1 MWQRFTLYDF
11 RVIAHYLGVLLVLEA
26 VALLLPALTALLFQE
41 WEPASRYFLG
51 TGVALTVGTLLR
63 MMRISPGHLNRT
75 QAVAVTGFAWIVVA
89 LVGAL
94 PLYLSVH
101 YATYTDALF
110 DAVSYFTTTDASIIA
125 LPNHISHADNMW
137 RFIMNYTG
145 GMGLVVVAMSV
156 GLLSRGGTSSLYAS
170 EGRSEHVVPNVVET
184 ARFIFMFSAAI
195 ILCAGTVLAV
205 VLLTMGMPA
214 ARAFLHGIWLAMS
227 GFMTAGLS
235 PMSTSVTYYHSM
247 MVEFILMTLMIF
259 GGVNFA
265 LQSEVWNGR
274 FHLFPRD
281 IEVRTA
287 IIWWIGMLVVFV
299 IAASASSLGGGLPV
313 LMRTGLFTFVGAAT
327 TTGFTTMT
335 STQMN
340 ALLPS
345 GAILV
350 LALLMAVGASSG
362 STAGGIKLKRIAII
376 AKSAFETMKNAMSS
390 ESVRNVSSYYH
401 LGKIMLDEG
410 EVKDAMTV
418 TMFYILV
425 YVIGALAGI
434 AMGYDAVA
442 SVSESIAMAS
452 NSGMTTGITSATMPG
467 VLKVIY
473 MLEMWAGRLEIV
485 ALIALGLKIGASLMP
500 RPGLK
505 RGVR

>member
-11 RVIAHYLGVLLVLEA
+11 RVIGHYLGVLLMLEA
-26 VALLLPALTALLFQE
+26 AALLLPALTALLSAE
-41 WEPASRYFLG
+41 WEPASRYLI
-51 TGVALTVGTLLR
+51 GVGLALTLGSLLR
-63 MMRISPGHLNRT
+63 MLRITPGHLNRT
-75 QAVAVTGFAWIVVA
+75 QAIAVTGFAWILVA
-89 LVGAL
+89 LVGAV
-94 PLYLSVH
+94 PLYFSEH

-110 DAVSYFTTTDASIIA
+110 DAVSYFTTTDATIIA
-125 LPNHISHADNMW
+125 MPNHISHADNMW
-137 RFIMNYTG
+137 RFVMNYTG

-156 GLLSRGGTSSLYAS
+156 GLLARGGSSSLYSS

-184 ARFIFMFSAAI
+184 ARFIFKFSAGI
-195 ILCAGTVLAV
+195 ILAAGLVLMV
-205 VLLTMGMPA
+205 VLIFTGMPTV
-214 ARAFLHGIWLAMS
+214 RAFLHGIWLAMS

-235 PMSTSVTYYHSM
+235 PMSTSVTYYHSIA
-247 MVEFILMTLMIF
+247 VEFILMTLMIF

-287 IIWWIGMLVVFV
+287 IIWWLGMLIVFV
-299 IAASASSLGGGLPV
+299 LAASASTIGGGLPA

-335 STQMN
+335 NTQMT

-350 LALLMAVGASSG
+350 LALMMAVGASSG

-376 AKSAFETMKNAMSS
+376 AKSAYETMKNAMSS
-390 ESVRNVSSYYH
+390 ESVRNVSSYHH
-401 LGKIMLDEG
+401 LGKVMLDEG

-434 AMGYDAVA
+434 AMGYDAVSA
-442 SVSESIAMAS
+442 ISESIAMAS

-485 ALIALGLKIGASLMP
+485 ALIALALKIGASVMP
-500 RPGLK
+500 RI
-505 RGVR
+505 GVR